1 MRWSQPGGRFVGKPL
16 TSIGRLSL
24 SPSAD
29 DYLPPALYKTHL
41 FRLTLSE
48 EDPALA
54 STIETYMSHRDPL
67 LTPFRR
73 QYVPGATSAIRPEL
87 GRTWGY

>member
-1 MRWSQPGGRFVGKPL
+1 MRWGQPGGRFVGKPL
-16 TSIGRLSL
+16 TSRGRLSL